1 MSEFKKRNNLFQNP
15 MFRTNELWFS
25 SFQDCLSKSDD
36 EVTLDIAAIHS
47 FLSFGYVCGDRTLI
61 KEIKDSHGSQL

>member
-1 MSEFKKRNNLFQNP
+1 
-15 MFRTNELWFS
+15 MFHTNELWFS

-47 FLSFGYVCGDRTLI
+47 FYRMFDMFVVI
-61 KEIKDSHGSQL
+61 EH